1 MSLSPPAAPALHL
14 QRRED
19 EAAGSGALRPAHVEA
34 LPFVG
39 AIADAGFEE
48 AEGACGAE
56 QSGTGQAEP
65 PTLPRPSWRPPPR
78 GRRSPCSV
86 HLTASMAGPRPRPPF
101 EPANPAAPAPP
112 PISAGRGQGGQSGHS
127 PRAPVGGNRVP
138 RGRGHMGGVVRRVW
152 PGGRGSSCQL
162 DTPLKVKYLKVNVS

>member
-65 PTLPRPSWRPPPR
+65 PQSRPPLMATP

-112 PISAGRGQGGQSGHS
+112 PISAGRGRGSQSGHS

-138 RGRGHMGGVVRRVW
+138 RGRGHTMRGVVRRAW
-152 PGGRGSSCQL
+152 SGGCGQAGVAHPASWTR
-162 DTPLKVKYLKVNVS
+162 V